1 MKNRQGKDLKTIRTI
16 ATNWIWGE
24 LQENKANQ
32 LELKNAT
39 KIDETEEKIVWEPKK
54 NQGLKTKDRN

>member
-1 MKNRQGKDLKTIRTI
+1 MQPIESGGK
-16 ATNWIWGE
+16 